1 MRKLEDEKKKPLM
14 GAKQALPPAEPEED
28 VEAEVPEAAP
38 AEEEPAPEAPE
49 EEPMTAPGEEVP
61 QDGEQASPEEQQ
73 QYETFYANAI
83 ELIYSEKGDYAMLK
97 QVLDRLR
104 KGEDPIE
111 GLAAVA
117 SNVFMAL
124 VTSASKNGVQIS
136 PDVMMQGGYDIVA
149 DLAELAGRAQV
160 HTYTEEETEGA
171 YYRAADMVREQ
182 MQNSGML
189 DAEKSAT
196 EFEMLRQAEEQGLL
210 DQVLPGATEA
220 AAKLGKKAA
229 PTPSPEEGESEAAEP
244 EDDEAPPAEA
254 APPPEDDEKKP
265 KGMRPKGK

>member
-1 MRKLEDEKKKPLM
+1 MRKLEKPLM
-14 GAKQALPPAEPEED
+14 GAKQAPPPVEPEED

-38 AEEEPAPEAPE
+38 VEEDPAPAAPE
-49 EEPMTAPGEEVP
+49 EEPMAAPGEEVP

-73 QYETFYANAI
+73 QYEQFYANAI

-117 SNVFMAL
+117 TSVFMAL
-124 VTSASKNGVQIS
+124 VTSASKKGVQIS

-149 DLAELAGRAQV
+149 DLAELAGRAKV

-182 MQNSGML
+182 MQNAGML

-196 EFEMLRQAEEQGLL
+196 ELEMLRQAEESGQL
-210 DQVLPGATEA
+210 DDVLPGATEA
-220 AAKLGKKAA
+220 AKRLGSKAA
-229 PTPSPEEGESEAAEP
+229 PTPAPEEGADEAAEP
-244 EDDEAPPAEA
+244 EDDDAPPVEA
-254 APPPEDDEKKP
+254 APPPTDEEDDKP